1 MVEYMLKKF
10 EKKLDEQIE
19 RFLFQI
25 ESEYREG
32 FEYDKK
38 TTRKYTSG
46 FPIFGL
52 AGEKY
57 YHSKQQEAI
66 LEWRVRDE
74 LVNKI
79 FDYLFKIHGYDI
91 RWKLRDYCET
101 SLERN
106 EAYEKEFPVEFFI
119 VKDGRFLAYRYAD
132 FTADYSIPDN
142 LPKRFYLTYHQTG
155 VNEIEKWYQI
165 VWDESQSEQL
175 VEKFQNQIT
184 VEKLFEE
191 YFSKEEYELYIDKVK
206 EAVASANMLMGFQ
219 TIQKLESNNLALFKE
234 RVINEFPDI
243 RKMKYWEITEKGSVI
258 SKEVNICWEDKD
270 IRKIQSNFE
279 IKQRKLALIGS
290 EKFAQSFV
298 TSEYLYRI
306 FKGGSVLDYT
316 AVVCGYI
323 KAIEQLCESIIF
335 NVLPKIGLDLYYPAR
350 YLKKSEQTTLLRLK
364 ELKMDKPWRILMK
377 EGNQKYFDKDLTMNQ
392 MFYFFEDNAGKIFDI
407 ESETTIKD
415 MLKCMKNY
423 CNFDRN
429 GYLHKHNIS
438 NTEVVERIRNNTLVI
453 SYWIL
458 GAICTTRNKKTDE
471 MDLGILDFS
480 YDRLFKKIVYRHR
493 YKYIF
498 DFGDGNMHK
507 MVKIPQIAQYH
518 FDENGVLQN
527 AELTFVE
534 VEEYPSNYFKLK
546 EFLDEQIVF
555 ADKVI
560 VDRSHLPSYIW
571 WVNEE
576 GIKELIYSHKLRRKR
591 SC

>member
-19 RFLFQI
+19 RFLIQI
-25 ESEYREG
+25 ESECREG

-79 FDYLFKIHGYDI
+79 LDYLFKAHGYDI
-91 RWKLRDYCET
+91 RWRNKDYCDFT
-101 SLERN
+101 GGYRN
-106 EAYEKEFPVEFFI
+106 EENEKEFPVEFFI
-119 VKDGRFLAYRYAD
+119 VKEGKFLAYRYSS
-132 FTADYSIPDN
+132 FTTDYSIPDN
-142 LPKRFYLTYHQTG
+142 LPNHFFLTYCQTG
-155 VNEIEKWYQI
+155 VKEIEKWYQI
-165 VWDESQSEQL
+165 VWDELEDKPL
-175 VEKFQNQIT
+175 EEKFQNQIT
-184 VEKLFEE
+184 VEQLFEE
-191 YFSKEEYELYIDKVK
+191 YFLKEEFVLYIDKVRK
-206 EAVASANMLMGFQ
+206 AVASANMLMGFQ
-219 TIQKLESNNLALFKE
+219 TIRKLESNNLALFKE

-243 RKMKYWEITEKGSVI
+243 RKMKYWKITEKGSVI
-258 SKEVNICWEDKD
+258 SKEVNIYWEDKD

-279 IKQRKLALIGS
+279 TEQRNLALIGS

-306 FKGGSVLDYT
+306 FKGESVLDYT

-323 KAIEQLCESIIF
+323 KSIEQLCESIIF
-335 NVLPKIGLDLYYPAR
+335 NLLPKIGLDLYYPAR
-350 YLKKSEQTTLLRLK
+350 YLKPSEQTTLLRLK

-407 ESETTIKD
+407 ESEITIKQ

-458 GAICTTRNKKTDE
+458 GGICTTRNKKTDE
-471 MDLGILDFS
+471 MALGVLDFS
-480 YDRLFKKIVYRHR
+480 YDRLFKKIVYRHQ

-507 MVKIPQIAQYH
+507 MVKIPQISQYH
-518 FDENGVLQN
+518 FDEKGVLQN
-527 AELTFVE
+527 AKLTFVE
-534 VEEYPSNYFKLK
+534 VEEYPNNYFEFK
-546 EFLDEQIVF
+546 EFLDEQIAI

-560 VDRSHLPSYIW
+560 VDRSHLPSNIW

-576 GIKELIYSHKLRRKR
+576 GIKELIYSNK
-591 SC
+591 